1 MNRQNLSNQ
10 AEPPLPAPFHPVL
23 KQEPHQY
30 AMELVTGM
38 NTCDRRRENS
48 YTFAFCAN
56 TVASQ
61 AMYLFE
67 RPKLRLTAIYRASL

>member
-1 MNRQNLSNQ
+1 
-10 AEPPLPAPFHPVL
+10 
-23 KQEPHQY
+23 
-30 AMELVTGM
+30 MELVTGL

-67 RPKLRLTAIYRASL
+67 RPRLRLSVIYCASL